1 MLDVF
6 YYICF
11 MIGNLFIHG
20 TIIGSDSDKAEAFG
34 YTSLV
39 AIKKQFSKQSKATSF
54 NVNINSVGGD
64 IDEGNKMFTF
74 LEGLKENGIH
84 LTTVTDGLVASM
96 GTYLFMVGQER
107 IYYDSDEFR
116 PHLPFA
122 SNFTGSSVDLL
133 QAGLYVDTKEKE
145 FAQFYADRT
154 NLDYQASF
162 DLLAEDRYITN
173 DEMISIG
180 FATQVR
186 EKRQIVA
193 TINIENMGLIEDAKK
208 VLGLTKEVS
217 ETVEIVN
224 VLVTLEDGTSVDS
237 TSEVSKPE
245 VGDAWAVEGAKP
257 EDGNYITQDG
267 YTVTLVDGKVTEVLQ
282 SEEEVIETLEEEVV
296 LEEGPSE
303 MEAMKAEVTKLSAS
317 FESFKLDNEAKLTA
331 KDNELSTINATLTET
346 SELLEKSIERV
357 TSLSA
362 NASVDFNDTKIE
374 KKEDFTISRVRK

>member
-1 MLDVF
+1 
-6 YYICF
+6 

-20 TIIGSDSDKAEAFG
+20 TIIGSDSEKAEAFG

-39 AIKKQFSKQSKATSF
+39 AIKKQYSKQSEAKSF

-64 IDEGNKMFTF
+64 ITEGAKMFAF
-74 LEGLKENGIH
+74 LEGLKEQGIE

-107 IYYDSDEFR
+107 IYYDNDEFR

-180 FATQVR
+180 FATQIR

-208 VLGLTKEVS
+208 VLGLSKET
-217 ETVEIVN
+217 ETVVEVKN
-224 VLVTLEDGTSVDS
+224 VLITLEDGTVIDS
-237 TSEVSKPE
+237 SSEVAVPE
-245 VGDAWAVEGAKP
+245 VGDTWMVDGSRPEAGDYVTVE
-257 EDGNYITQDG
+257 G
-267 YTVTLVDGKVTEVLQ
+267 YTVTITDGKVSEVVK
-282 SEEEVIETLEEEVV
+282 SEEEEIVEVDEVV
-296 LEEGPSE
+296 EVEANPMAEVNAELASLKAMMETFKLERDALMTSKDEEITGI
-303 MEAMKAEVTKLSAS
+303 KAEL
-317 FESFKLDNEAKLTA
+317 N
-331 KDNELSTINATLTET
+331 ET
-346 SELLEKSIERV
+346 SELLKESIENITTLR
-357 TSLSA
+357 TS
-362 NASVDFNDTKIE
+362 ASVEFNSNKTEDNR
-374 KKEDFTISRVRK
+374 EDFSISRVRKNK

>member
-1 MLDVF
+1 MA
-6 YYICF
+6 YIRS

-20 TIIGSDSDKAEAFG
+20 TIIGSDSEKAAAFG

-39 AIKKQFSKQSKATSF
+39 AIKKQYSKQSEATSF

-64 IDEGNKMFTF
+64 ITEGAKMFAF
-74 LEGLKENGIH
+74 LEGLKEEGIT

-107 IYYDSDEFR
+107 IYYDNDEFR

-180 FATQVR
+180 FATQIR

-208 VLGLTKEVS
+208 VLGLSKETV
-217 ETVEIVN
+217 EKVEIVN
-224 VLVTLEDGTSVDS
+224 VLVTLEDGTVIDS
-237 TSEVSKPE
+237 SSEVSQPE
-245 VGDAWAVEGAKP
+245 VGDSWNVEGVKP

-267 YTVTLVDGKVTEVLQ
+267 YTVTLVDGKVSEVAQ
-282 SEEEVIETLEEEVV
+282 SEEEVIEVV
-296 LEEGPSE
+296 ENTESTEL
-303 MEAMKAEVTKLSAS
+303 EAMKLEVSNLSAS
-317 FESFKLDNEAKLTA
+317 FEAFKLENETKLA
-331 KDNELSTINATLTET
+331 SKDEELVNINATLTET

-362 NASVDFNDTKIE
+362 NASVDFNDSKVE
-374 KKEDFTISRVRK
+374 VKEDFTISRVKK

>member
-1 MLDVF
+1 
-6 YYICF
+6 

-20 TIIGSDSDKAEAFG
+20 TIIGSDSEKAEAFG

-39 AIKKQFSKQSKATSF
+39 AIKKQYSKQSEAKSF

-64 IDEGNKMFTF
+64 ITEGAKMFAF
-74 LEGLKENGIH
+74 LEGLKEDGIT

-107 IYYDSDEFR
+107 IYYDNDEFR

-180 FATQVR
+180 FATQIR

-193 TINIENMGLIEDAKK
+193 TINIENMGLIEDAKS
-208 VLGLTKEVS
+208 VLRSLNKTEVK
-217 ETVEIVN
+217 TDVEVKN
-224 VLVTLEDGTSVDS
+224 VLITLEDGTVIDS
-237 TSEVSKPE
+237 SSEVAVPA
-245 VGDAWAVEGAKP
+245 VGDTWLLGGSRPEAGDYVTVE
-257 EDGNYITQDG
+257 G
-267 YTVTLVDGKVTEVLQ
+267 YTVTITDGKVSEVVN
-282 SEEEVIETLEEEVV
+282 SEEEEIVEVEESVEVEANPMTEINAELASLKAMMETFKLERDALMTSKDEEIT
-296 LEEGPSE
+296 GI
-303 MEAMKAEVTKLSAS
+303 KAEL
-317 FESFKLDNEAKLTA
+317 N
-331 KDNELSTINATLTET
+331 ET
-346 SELLEKSIERV
+346 SELLKESIENITTLR
-357 TSLSA
+357 TS
-362 NASVDFNDTKIE
+362 ASVEFNSNKTEDNR
-374 KKEDFTISRVRK
+374 EDFSISRVRKNK

>member
-1 MLDVF
+1 
-6 YYICF
+6 

-20 TIIGSDSDKAEAFG
+20 TIIGSDSEKAEAFG

-39 AIKKQFSKQSKATSF
+39 AIKKQYSKQSEAKSF

-64 IDEGNKMFTF
+64 ITEGAKMFAF
-74 LEGLKENGIH
+74 LEGLKDQGIE

-107 IYYDSDEFR
+107 IYYDNDEFR

-173 DEMISIG
+173 EEMISIG
-180 FATQVR
+180 FATQIR

-208 VLGLTKEVS
+208 VLGLSKET
-217 ETVEIVN
+217 ETVVETNIEVNN
-224 VLVTLEDGTSVDS
+224 VLITLEDGTVIDS
-237 TSEVSKPE
+237 SSEVAVPA
-245 VGDAWAVEGAKP
+245 VGDTWTVDGSRP
-257 EDGNYITQDG
+257 EAGDYVTAEG
-267 YTVTLVDGKVTEVLQ
+267 YTVTITDGKVSEVAN
-282 SEEEVIETLEEEVV
+282 SEEEEIAVVEPSPMEAVALEVTELKAMMETFKLERDSLITSKEEEIT
-296 LEEGPSE
+296 GI
-303 MEAMKAEVTKLSAS
+303 KAELK
-317 FESFKLDNEAKLTA
+317 
-331 KDNELSTINATLTET
+331 ET
-346 SELLEKSIERV
+346 SELLKESIENITTLR
-357 TSLSA
+357 TS
-362 NASVDFNDTKIE
+362 ASVEFNSNKTEDNR
-374 KKEDFTISRVRK
+374 EDFSISRVKKNK